1 MSKKILLGTIC
12 SALFLGMAATATAQ
26 TGVAPELLNPVDP
39 RASGMGL
46 AGTAVGD
53 NPFGIFGNAAA
64 NIFNDKAIGA
74 GYSYNPT
81 MNSTQD
87 ENLATHAVGA
97 YWNINENNGLSLGFR
112 YFKGPKVDFS
122 DAGNNP
128 LGYGRHKDMAISLA
142 YTRKIIDGLSASL
155 TARYIN
161 ADYTEFPGMKSG
173 NAFSFDLG
181 VYYTKAICSLG
192 EGSNWALGL
201 NVSNVGTE
209 LNISTP
215 AAMPAYAR
223 IGGSANMVFSENHIL
238 LAALDLGYTFM
249 PSDASSFVAGLG
261 VEYNFLKYGMI
272 RAGYHYGDNKSIPT
286 GQFAT
291 VGAGVKYGPV
301 RVDFSYWLA
310 AKDSPV
316 KNTWS
321 VGLGLFF

>member
-1 MSKKILLGTIC
+1 MSKKTLLGAIC
-12 SALFLGMAATATAQ
+12 SVLFLGAAATATAQ
-26 TGVAPELLNPVDP
+26 ETGVAAELLNPVNP
-39 RASGMGL
+39 RSSGMGL
-46 AGTAVGD
+46 AGTAVKE

-64 NIFNDKAIGA
+64 NIFNCKPIGA

-81 MNSTQD
+81 LTS
-87 ENLATHAVGA
+87 LHKGVATHAVGA
-97 YWNINENNGLSLGFR
+97 YWNINENNGFSLGFR
-112 YFKGPKVDFS
+112 YFNGQEVSMS
-122 DAGNNP
+122 DGSNNP
-128 LGYGRHKDMAISLA
+128 LGTGRNKDMAVSLA

-161 ADYTEFPGMKSG
+161 ADYSMFPEMKSG

-192 EGSNWALGL
+192 KGSNWALGL
-201 NVSNVGTE
+201 NVSNVGTK
-209 LNISTP
+209 LDFSTP
-215 AAMPAYAR
+215 ATMPAYAKL
-223 IGGSANMVFSENHIL
+223 GGSANMVFSENHIL

-249 PSDASSFVAGLG
+249 PKDATSFVAGLG
-261 VEYNFLKYGMI
+261 LEYNFFKYGMI
-272 RAGYHYGDNKSIPT
+272 RAGYHYGDDKSIPT